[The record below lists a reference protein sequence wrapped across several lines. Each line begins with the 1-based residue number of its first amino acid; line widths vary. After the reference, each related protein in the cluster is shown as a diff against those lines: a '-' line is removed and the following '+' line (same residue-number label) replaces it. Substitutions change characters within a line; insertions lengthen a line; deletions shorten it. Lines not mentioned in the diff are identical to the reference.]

1 MFQEAHILKI
11 FFCKEP
17 NGEVN
22 LRNRTSFY
30 IGLVAVPS
38 FLALMLYSLI
48 SISLGSTSIYH
59 VFSCGV
65 GFFGMTFSA
74 PYFLLEKPVKA
85 E

>member
-22 LRNRTSFY
+22 LHHISFY
-30 IGLVAVPS
+30 I
-38 FLALMLYSLI
+38 ALMLYSLL

>member
-22 LRNRTSFY
+22 LHHISFY